1 MRKTASIFKHLP
13 GFRQRCTKKQAF
25 LSTCSTDFCF
35 KKSTWNHLFLC
46 SSLKFEPKVK
56 NSSREPVTRENL
68 RQKEKQNSERALVQ
82 NANYF
87 SFWWCW
93 FWCSSAQ
100 LSNLSRV
107 MLDLGT
113 FSDHVI
119 IELLNFELCHQLN
132 FSIVP
137 LVLTVLIQMSVK
149 RNPCT
154 TAQPMLSVKTQELL
168 ILNILSTV
176 LYKNSLRDKY

>member
-1 MRKTASIFKHLP
+1 M
-13 GFRQRCTKKQAF
+13 
-25 LSTCSTDFCF
+25 
-35 KKSTWNHLFLC
+35 
-46 SSLKFEPKVK
+46 
-56 NSSREPVTRENL
+56 
-68 RQKEKQNSERALVQ
+68 
-82 NANYF
+82 
-87 SFWWCW
+87 
-93 FWCSSAQ
+93 
-100 LSNLSRV
+100 

-119 IELLNFELCHQLN
+119 IELLNFELSHQLN